1 MKKWKCVVCGYIH
14 TGDVPPEV
22 CPLCG
27 ADRSK
32 FIEVTEEE
40 TTSAEKSSKIVLK
53 GRLAT
58 YRPILETLNSL
69 ISKHHLHPISVHIP
83 NGVIPV
89 SAIFIILGM
98 VFQAGGLAMASF
110 YNMIVVVITMP
121 MVLYSGY
128 VDWQNRYG
136 GNLTN
141 LFLAKMICGAI
152 VTIIS
157 LIVVI
162 WWLINPA
169 AATNSSR
176 LLFVFIHLI
185 MLAAAGIAGFLGGKL
200 VFKR

>member
-121 MVLYSGY
+121 
-128 VDWQNRYG
+128 
-136 GNLTN
+136 
-141 LFLAKMICGAI
+141 
-152 VTIIS
+152 
-157 LIVVI
+157 
-162 WWLINPA
+162 
-169 AATNSSR
+169 
-176 LLFVFIHLI
+176 
-185 MLAAAGIAGFLGGKL
+185 
-200 VFKR
+200 